1 MNQMGPRTSFSV
13 GKGYPAPV
21 RKSNNDWTR
30 CISSCWSSQDDGAL
44 ETQCHPAGFPS
55 WKVPPALK
63 LGHPGPC
70 NISPADLRR
79 SHVLQ
84 RTQIFN
90 TFRNFELFCRFLSM
104 CWVCHLHLY
113 GCSSFR
119 SRISWQQPNNNN
131 ANLSGGS
138 KSLTSTTEQL
148 FTGNKS
154 PCVGSKRTHCSNVNP
169 WWFFSLMNSSKLMK
183 QTSHWPLLD
192 PCRNS
197 GWGSILGSRKE
208 SVPAESWS
216 LLTLIS
222 SDVFFGR
229 PARNGSVKNK
239 VLHGPIMSCPI
250 FLSYIHVG
258 PLCRWMCWFQ

>member
-1 MNQMGPRTSFSV
+1 MGPRTSFSV

-90 TFRNFELFCRFLSM
+90 TFRYFELFCRFLSM

-169 WWFFSLMNSSKLMK
+169 WWFFLWWTHQNLWNKRLIDHSS
-183 QTSHWPLLD
+183 THAETVDGGPFWEVG
-192 PCRNS
+192 RN
-197 GWGSILGSRKE
+197 LFLRK
-208 SVPAESWS
+208 VD
-216 LLTLIS
+216 L
-222 SDVFFGR
+222 
-229 PARNGSVKNK
+229 
-239 VLHGPIMSCPI
+239 
-250 FLSYIHVG
+250 Y
-258 PLCRWMCWFQ
+258 